1 MFWSQ
6 SRALQEPRCGQ
17 RHRLQVRGCDSRA
30 EKGGL
35 QYDLIVDNV
44 AVGGPIYTKSHYCLT
59 QTGRDVTIG
68 AGPDL
73 SSLVGMVK
81 IMALPALLG
90 GNRRK
95 SAFVGRKADRE
106 ELVKLA
112 GWISDGKLNPCI
124 EKVFR
129 LGEAADAFRRL
140 KSGTTCG
147 KLVVEVSEII

>member
-1 MFWSQ
+1 
-6 SRALQEPRCGQ
+6 
-17 RHRLQVRGCDSRA
+17 
-30 EKGGL
+30 
-35 QYDLIVDNV
+35 
-44 AVGGPIYTKSHYCLT
+44 
-59 QTGRDVTIG
+59 
-68 AGPDL
+68 
-73 SSLVGMVK
+73 MVK

-124 EKVFR
+124 KKVFR